1 MSNLTTYFTQA
12 RNRAMHFANAL
23 KLNTTVESN
32 RLIGS
37 WLGILPVLEGY
48 GMEVTSF
55 SLGYSLSPYLEV
67 ELKGSVAAFSQER
80 IKDILEKEKATGV
93 RTVFQALKSTL
104 VLYERFDS
112 TPVDDLI
119 IKIKVAFSPEV
130 RVFIGA
136 PLIA

>member
-1 MSNLTTYFTQA
+1 MSNLTTYLTQA
-12 RNRAMHFANAL
+12 RNRAMHFANTL
-23 KLNTTVESN
+23 KLNTSVESN

-37 WLGILPVLEGY
+37 WLGILPVLESY

-67 ELKGSVAAFSQER
+67 ELKGSVASFPQER
-80 IKDILEKEKATGV
+80 LKEILEEEKATGV

-112 TPVDDLI
+112 TPVDDLV
-119 IKIKVAFSPEV
+119 IKIKVALSPEV